1 MAEHD
6 GNACMVCT
14 RPLSLRD
21 RAAYG
26 SRCEDCWC
34 AGGMAEDDPRLAG
47 GPYPLPVRETRGRP
61 AHENPPAP
69 EKVRKRR
76 GCARSSADCYVS
88 LPTSDDLRSITNQ
101 NVKPLPR

>member
-1 MAEHD
+1 MAEH
-6 GNACMVCT
+6 GETVCVVCT

-34 AGGMAEDDPRLAG
+34 AGGMAEDDSRLAG

-61 AHENPPAP
+61 AHENPPVP

-76 GCARSSADCYVS
+76 GRARSSAACYAS
-88 LPTSDDLRSITNQ
+88 LPTSDNLKSITNQ
-101 NVKPLPR
+101 DVKCLP

>member
-1 MAEHD
+1 MTNRDA
-6 GNACMVCT
+6 NLCIICA

-21 RAAYG
+21 RTAYG

-34 AGGMAEDDPRLAG
+34 AGGNGEDDPRLAG

-61 AHENPPAP
+61 AHENPPVP

-76 GCARSSADCYVS
+76 GRARSAAACHASS
-88 LPTSDDLRSITNQ
+88 PTSDNLRSVTNQ

>member
-1 MAEHD
+1 MIKHD
-6 GNACMVCT
+6 EIVCVVCS
-14 RPLSLRD
+14 RPLSARD

-69 EKVRKRR
+69 EKARKRR
-76 GCARSSADCYVS
+76 GRARSSAACYTGV
-88 LPTSDDLRSITNQ
+88 PTSDNLKSVTNQ

>member
-1 MAEHD
+1 MAEHN
-6 GNACMVCT
+6 GSLCVVCT

-61 AHENPPAP
+61 AHENPPVP

-76 GCARSSADCYVS
+76 GRARSAAACHASS
-88 LPTSDDLRSITNQ
+88 PTSDNLRSVTNQ

>member
-34 AGGMAEDDPRLAG
+34 AGGMAEDDLRYSG
-47 GPYPLPVRETRGRP
+47 GPYPSLDTETRGRP
-61 AHENPPAP
+61 AYERLSEPKP
-69 EKVRKRR
+69 RKRR
-76 GCARSSADCYVS
+76 GRTYSAATCYAS
-88 LPTSDDLRSITNQ
+88 APESDNLKSITNQ
-101 NVKPLPR
+101 SMKPLPR